1 MMSAAKNTPEVTPA
15 ELPVAIPASK
25 GITPKDLAK
34 EIGIDQKSLRRIM
47 RSMATE
53 TPGQGGRWEID
64 AEFADALR
72 NRVSR
77 SHNRKVVKFVP
88 KAETSK

>member
-1 MMSAAKNTPEVTPA
+1 MSAQDKTPKNSPEVKPT
-15 ELPVAIPASK
+15 EIPAAK

-64 AEFADALR
+64 AEFAQALR
-72 NRVSR
+72 ERVSR

-88 KAETSK
+88 KNTESAK

>member
-1 MMSAAKNTPEVTPA
+1 MSALKNTPEIKA
-15 ELPVAIPASK
+15 EEIPAPATVK
-25 GITPKDLAK
+25 GITPKELAK
-34 EIGIDQKSLRRIM
+34 ELNVDQKTLRRIM

-88 KAETSK
+88 KS

>member
-1 MMSAAKNTPEVTPA
+1 MRAQDKTPKESPA
-15 ELPVAIPASK
+15 ELPVAIPAAK

-72 NRVSR
+72 QRVSR

-88 KAETSK
+88 KS

>member
-1 MMSAAKNTPEVTPA
+1 MSAPKNSPEVKPTEIPA
-15 ELPVAIPASK
+15 EIPAAK

-64 AEFADALR
+64 AEFAEALR

-88 KAETSK
+88 KAETPK

>member
-1 MMSAAKNTPEVTPA
+1 MSAPKNTPEIKA
-15 ELPVAIPASK
+15 EEIPAAK
-25 GITPKDLAK
+25 GITPKELAK
-34 EIGIDQKSLRRIM
+34 ELNVDQKTLRRIM

-88 KAETSK
+88 KS

>member
-1 MMSAAKNTPEVTPA
+1 MSAPKNTPEIKA
-15 ELPVAIPASK
+15 EEIPAAK
-25 GITPKDLAK
+25 GITPKELAK
-34 EIGIDQKSLRRIM
+34 ELNVDQKTLRRIM

-64 AEFADALR
+64 AESADALR

-88 KAETSK
+88 KS

>member
-1 MMSAAKNTPEVTPA
+1 MSALKNTPEIKA
-15 ELPVAIPASK
+15 EEIPAAK
-25 GITPKDLAK
+25 GITPKELAK
-34 EIGIDQKSLRRIM
+34 ELNVDQKTLRRIM

-88 KAETSK
+88 KS